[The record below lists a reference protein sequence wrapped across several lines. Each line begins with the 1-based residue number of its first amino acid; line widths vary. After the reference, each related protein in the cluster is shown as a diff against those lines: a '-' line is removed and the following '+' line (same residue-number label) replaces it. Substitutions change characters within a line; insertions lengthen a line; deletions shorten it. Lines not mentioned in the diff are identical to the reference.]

1 MDLIFE
7 KVDSEI
13 EQIDSQ
19 TGIKLIK
26 SEISPQQPGPQQI
39 VFKRDP
45 KIPSVSAEDIFE
57 QIWNEKLLN

>member
-26 SEISPQQPGPQQI
+26 SEISHPQPGPQQI

-45 KIPSVSAEDIFE
+45 KIPPVSAEDIFE
-57 QIWNEKLLN
+57 QIWKDKLLN